1 MSPLSLLASLL
12 AAGTRDD
19 PLSRP
24 EIIWGTLGLT
34 VAMLVGAA
42 VIYAVDKWRKRAAEG
57 SRDDTE
63 SLTSFRAMYEA
74 GEITEA
80 EYAELKRKLAEKVK
94 KAPPAGAAAPGTGP
108 PAPVVLPEP
117 PRPPEP
123 PAPPSGPTESPPPPP
138 TA

>member
-1 MSPLSLLASLL
+1 MSPLFLPASLL
-12 AAGTRDD
+12 AAGTHDD
-19 PLSRP
+19 PLTRP

-34 VAMLVGAA
+34 AALLVGAA
-42 VIYAVDKWRKRAAEG
+42 VIYAVDKWRKKAAEG
-57 SRDDTE
+57 SQDDTE

-94 KAPPAGAAAPGTGP
+94 KGPAGGGAPAPPGDRP
-108 PAPVVLPEP
+108 P

-123 PAPPSGPTESPPPPP
+123 PAPPAGPTEPPPSPS

>member
-12 AAGTRDD
+12 AETRDD

-34 VAMLVGAA
+34 AALLVGAA
-42 VIYAVDKWRKRAAEG
+42 VIYAVDKWRKKAAEG
-57 SRDDTE
+57 SHDDTE
-63 SLTSFRAMYEA
+63 SLTSFRAMHEA
-74 GEITEA
+74 GEITDA

-94 KAPPAGAAAPGTGP
+94 KTPGGGAS
-108 PAPVVLPEP
+108 PEP
-117 PRPPEP
+117 PGDRPAPRSPEP
-123 PAPPSGPTESPPPPP
+123 PAPPAGPTEPPPSPS

>member
-1 MSPLSLLASLL
+1 MSSLSLLASLL
-12 AAGTRDD
+12 ADTTRDD
-19 PLSRP
+19 PFSRP

-34 VAMLVGAA
+34 AALLVGAA
-42 VIYAVDKWRKRAAEG
+42 VIYSVDKWRKKAAEG

-94 KAPPAGAAAPGTGP
+94 KAPGGSAGGPQPPPGERP
-108 PAPVVLPEP
+108 P

-123 PAPPSGPTESPPPPP
+123 PAPPAGPTEPPPSPS